1 MLLRLRFHITEVYV
15 LSERVD
21 SELMLLV
28 EVGPMGVIKLNH
40 GQILKKYFFH
50 DF

>member
-1 MLLRLRFHITEVYV
+1 MSHQKELT
-15 LSERVD
+15 LS
-21 SELMLLV
+21 LLLV
-28 EVGPMGVIKLNH
+28 EFGPMGVIKLNH